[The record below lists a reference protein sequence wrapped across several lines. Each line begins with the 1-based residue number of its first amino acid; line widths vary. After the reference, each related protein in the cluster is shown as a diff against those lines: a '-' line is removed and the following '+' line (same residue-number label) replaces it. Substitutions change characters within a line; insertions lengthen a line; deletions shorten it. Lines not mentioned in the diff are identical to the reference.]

1 MDKNLLKTFTRT
13 AVLLALILAVQ
24 LLKNISA
31 GITGPLVNAIL
42 IIATLSAGLWSGVTL
57 SIVAPI
63 TSWLITGSP
72 LMAATNF
79 TLFPVIMIGNLVIVV
94 AAHLSRKSNP
104 SLIVGLIVGSVLKW
118 IVMWSSVELV
128 VKPLMDISVSDKMV
142 AMLSKTFT
150 HFQLFTALAGS
161 FIAFLCWIP
170 VKKYLK
176 K

>member
-1 MDKNLLKTFTRT
+1 MDKNLLKSFTRT
-13 AVLLALILAVQ
+13 AVLLALMLAIQ

-42 IIATLSAGLWSGVTL
+42 IISTLSVGLWAGVAL
-57 SIVAPI
+57 SVIAPV
-63 TSWLITGSP
+63 TAWLITGSP

-79 TLFPVIMIGNLVIVV
+79 TLFPVIMIGNLVIAF
-94 AAHLSRKSNP
+94 AAYFFKKSNA
-104 SLIVGLIVGSVLKW
+104 SLAFGLVIGSIVKW
-118 IVMWSSVELV
+118 LVMWGAVDLLI
-128 VKPLMDISVSDKMV
+128 KPLMDMAASDKMV

-161 FIAFLCWIP
+161 LIAFLCWMP